1 VTQTSR
7 LPRPG
12 FAGLALL
19 TVLFAGH
26 AGGRAALVFADAQ
39 APQTPPVERLAILAG
54 KSVVVRTE
62 FDIARFQLADT
73 AIADGAAIG
82 ARELLIVGKKIGT
95 ISLLI
100 WDRASLKS
108 QYDVVVESGTP
119 TLQEQLA
126 VVFPRENIQANTVG
140 TAVVLTGIVANQ
152 GVADRIVAVAEASGL
167 GGKIVNLLRLAG
179 DAQETSALDG
189 KLRVLFPDEDVKAM
203 YSGSAIILTGTIS
216 TNAVLSQIKQI
227 VAASEPD
234 SAVIDLLKLR
244 EAAAVQQVM
253 LEVRIAEVGRTA
265 LLEAGA
271 SIQAAGTSSLTGA
284 TSTQQFPPQVGPIQ
298 QYAQGMNLVLFHN
311 PTGLALFIRLLQQSG
326 TFQSLAEPNLI
337 AFNGKEAKF
346 LSGGKLP
353 IVIPGSA
360 GSPPLVN
367 WEPYGV
373 SLAFTPQILEDRIH
387 LTVRPEVSAVDLAN
401 GVNVNGSFVPALT
414 TRSVQT
420 EVDLRD
426 GQSFAIAGL
435 LSKDETETKS
445 GVPGLAHIPVLGYL
459 FKSKS
464 KNSGQTE
471 LLVIVTPKLVE
482 PLKSDQVPTLPIIK
496 KDEKKGGGGR

>member
-1 VTQTSR
+1 MSR
-7 LPRPG
+7 HPRPG
-12 FAGLALL
+12 LASLALL
-19 TVLFAGH
+19 TVLFAAH
-26 AGGRAALVFADAQ
+26 GGTRAAHLFAQD
-39 APQTPPVERLAILAG
+39 PQTPPAERLALIAG
-54 KSVVVRTE
+54 KSVVVRTP

-73 AIADGAAIG
+73 AVADGAAIG
-82 ARELLIVGKKIGT
+82 ARELLVVGKKVGT

-100 WDRASLKS
+100 WDRASLKA
-108 QYDVVVESGTP
+108 QYDVVVESGAP

-126 VVFPRENIQANTVG
+126 AVFPGEPIQANTVG
-140 TAVVLTGIVANQ
+140 TAVVLTGVVGSQ
-152 GVADRIVAVAEASGL
+152 DVADRIVAVAEASGL

-179 DAQETSALDG
+179 DGQDASPLEV
-189 KLRVLFPDEDVKAM
+189 KLRSLFPTEDLKATH
-203 YSGSAIILTGTIS
+203 SGNAIVLTGTIS
-216 TNAVLSQIKQI
+216 TNTVLNQINQI
-227 VAASEPD
+227 VKASEPD
-234 SAVIDLLKLR
+234 ATIVDLMKLR

-253 LEVRIAEVGRTA
+253 LEVRIAEVGRNA

-271 SIQAAGTSSLTGA
+271 SLSASGANSSFTGA
-284 TSTQQFPPQVGPIQ
+284 TTTQQFPPQVSGQPQ
-298 QYAQGMNLVLFHN
+298 FAQGMNVVLFHN

-337 AFNGKEAKF
+337 AYNGREARF

-360 GSPPLVN
+360 GSAPLVQ

-373 SLAFTPQILEDRIH
+373 SLAFTPQILGDRIH

-401 GVNVNGSFVPALT
+401 GVNVGGTFVPALT
-414 TRSVQT
+414 TRTVQT

-435 LSKDETETKS
+435 LSSDETETKS
-445 GVPGLAHIPVLGYL
+445 GVPGLAHVPLLGYL

-464 KNSGQTE
+464 RNSGQSE
-471 LLVIVTPKLVE
+471 LLVIVTPRLVE
-482 PLKSDQVPTLPIIK
+482 PLKSDQVPVLPTIK
-496 KDEKKGGGGR
+496 KDGKGGGGR